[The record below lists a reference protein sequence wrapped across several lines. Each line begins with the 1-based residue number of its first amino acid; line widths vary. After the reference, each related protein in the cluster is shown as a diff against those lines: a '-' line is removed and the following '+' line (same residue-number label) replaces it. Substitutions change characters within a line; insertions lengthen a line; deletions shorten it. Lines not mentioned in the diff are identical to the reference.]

1 VSGVVVKEVSQSYN
15 MQNRDLLN
23 LEKLMGNHLTD
34 EEQHSRQ
41 WEQEDKARQ

>member
-1 VSGVVVKEVSQSYN
+1 

-34 EEQHSRQ
+34 EDQYSRQ
-41 WEQEDKARQ
+41 WGQEDKARR